1 MYVRGTQAEK
11 QSVLLLYKL
20 DQLLGRKY
28 NFFLKVRKYVS
39 IYIDSK
45 VQPPECAFFN
55 AISPQVDY
63 KISLCS
69 PQGCLFEFSFKRKTI
84 LFPENFKLI

>member
-11 QSVLLLYKL
+11 QSVLVLCKL
-20 DQLLGRKY
+20 DQLSERKY
-28 NFFLKVRKYVS
+28 NFFKKVTKYVS

-45 VQPPECAFFN
+45 VQLPERAFFN

-63 KISLCS
+63 KVSLCN
-69 PQGCLFEFSFKRKTI
+69 PKGVYLNLVLKGK
-84 LFPENFKLI
+84 